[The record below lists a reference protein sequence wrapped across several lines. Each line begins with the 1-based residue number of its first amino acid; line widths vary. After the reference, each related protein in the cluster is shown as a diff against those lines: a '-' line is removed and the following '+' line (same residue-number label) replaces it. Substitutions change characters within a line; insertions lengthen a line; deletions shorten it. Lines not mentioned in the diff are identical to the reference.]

1 MVEDL
6 HNRLFSNPA
15 VLEDVGSAIG
25 QLVKD
30 LPDPPVDIR
39 YTITAS
45 LQASRGCLA
54 QIATLVKGGVPPS
67 PVVLQTLLRTSL
79 LSSGRIV
86 YMLGP
91 EDADSRL
98 AHARVVLRQDSN
110 SLIKAIGTPL
120 AAVFL
125 LAIDAPTQLPTVF
138 VVGRSPTWEGAWGME
153 GLVAGV
159 NRWSRSSGTV
169 LLCPTSAA
177 ISTSVPVAGAGEL
190 ETTRT
195 PGEHSV
201 FVPADAGVPGP
212 GEVRL
217 RGAVVQPR
225 AARWCRTA
233 PAGTALPRPPRR
245 RAPRHDPSS
254 FQGQDPPSNPGRL
267 RGYVVAQ
274 HRTQ

>member
-1 MVEDL
+1 MS
-6 HNRLFSNPA
+6 RA
-15 VLEDVGSAIG
+15 GS
-25 QLVKD
+25 
-30 LPDPPVDIR
+30 
-39 YTITAS
+39 
-45 LQASRGCLA
+45 SRGCTSSA
-54 QIATLVKGGVPPS
+54 GVRRS
-67 PVVLQTLLRTSL
+67 SL
-79 LSSGRIV
+79 T
-86 YMLGP
+86 
-91 EDADSRL
+91 A
-98 AHARVVLRQDSN
+98 A
-110 SLIKAIGTPL
+110 AIGTPL

-217 RGAVVQPR
+217 RGAVGPASSCEVVQDSTGRDGPAAASPASRPSARPVLVPRSGSSKQPR
-225 AARWCRTA
+225 ATQGLRCCTTQDTVRRCQRCPQVPFST
-233 PAGTALPRPPRR
+233 PAQTTPLASDDVQLLG
-245 RAPRHDPSS
+245 PS
-254 FQGQDPPSNPGRL
+254 
-267 RGYVVAQ
+267 
-274 HRTQ
+274 